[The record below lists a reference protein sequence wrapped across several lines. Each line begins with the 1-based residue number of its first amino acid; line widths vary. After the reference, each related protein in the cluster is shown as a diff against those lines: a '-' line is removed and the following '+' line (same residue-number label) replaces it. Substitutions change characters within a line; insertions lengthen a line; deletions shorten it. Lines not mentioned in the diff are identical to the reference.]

1 VVFERARISLSP
13 FTYEL
18 TLRTQTQVRLV
29 CCDCERSTNAFADAL
44 NCVFEILNRA
54 NEIDITKA
62 LMLCLTKVPSDKI
75 ETYFES
81 DRQVS
86 NFVKLLETRL
96 LLLDTKTS
104 VRENSKAC
112 YSIQRCEKYTNVRR
126 RRSTQTPTLSNT
138 GTHVDIE
145 FDLQNRF
152 RVSIC
157 FETSRLEA
165 SSRIS
170 L

>member
-1 VVFERARISLSP
+1 M
-13 FTYEL
+13 
-18 TLRTQTQVRLV
+18 

-44 NCVFEILNRA
+44 DCVFEILNRA

-62 LMLCLTKVPSDKI
+62 LMLCLTKVPCERI

-81 DRQVS
+81 DRRAS

-104 VRENSKAC
+104 VR
-112 YSIQRCEKYTNVRR
+112 
-126 RRSTQTPTLSNT
+126 STRTPTFKHQHSNT
-138 GTHVDIE
+138 NAGTHADIE

-152 RVSIC
+152 RVSIR
-157 FETSRLEA
+157 FETSGLET
-165 SSRIS
+165 SS
-170 L
+170 